1 MYSGLHNTE
10 CHIINLVT
18 CPALQNVSKC
28 CLEDAY
34 VHTNRLLVLRP
45 PMRPYLSL
53 RRALLSLIYGAI
65 RTPCSVRTKAKDV
78 LFIQGKQEL
87 MALQASSLALAFGS
101 ADDRAQSAESFWAA
115 ASCSLHPS
123 RSLSVLCTLKFC
135 TSKFFAVLTCPHLQ
149 ECSCP
154 SVESTYGD
162 FAN

>member
-1 MYSGLHNTE
+1 MSHYQSCDMSNSPKCFQMLSGRRIYTHKQHATISE
-10 CHIINLVT
+10 
-18 CPALQNVSKC
+18 PAAAQAS
-28 CLEDAY
+28 
-34 VHTNRLLVLRP
+34 
-45 PMRPYLSL
+45 
-53 RRALLSLIYGAI
+53 SLIYGAI

-154 SVESTYGD
+154 SVESMYGD